1 MKKRPKEN
9 IIYAFLIVILVF
21 LSILLS
27 NKSYTLKGYQGLE
40 HKETIAT
47 SYRVYLD
54 DDSYFNT
61 SYLEE
66 DMQYISSIIDY
77 VDVTFSYI
85 DSFKDN
91 LTYDVKTKAEAIIT
105 IVDSDDKDKVIYKST
120 EVIDNKKYDTSNSKT
135 INKVKNF
142 KINYSKYNH
151 IANEFKKKYG
161 ITAKCNLRI
170 NYYVSYNGN
179 YKGLENI
186 SRSNIMYVDIPLSEQ
201 MITISKNKPSIK
213 DDIYKGKTTNTITN
227 IVLYISAIVC
237 DLIALVLL
245 IILINDKIKIN
256 KLINNFDKYI
266 NKILKQYDA
275 YITEAEH
282 ETSNKENNIQIKTFR
297 ELLDVRNN
305 TNKTIVYIIIQL
317 NLKL

>member
-1 MKKRPKEN
+1 MEKRPKKN

-61 SYLEE
+61 AYLEE

-91 LTYDVKTKAEAIIT
+91 LTYNAKTKAEAIIT

-142 KINYSKYNH
+142 KINLN
-151 IANEFKKKYG
+151 
-161 ITAKCNLRI
+161 ITILQMNLR
-170 NYYVSYNGN
+170 
-179 YKGLENI
+179 
-186 SRSNIMYVDIPLSEQ
+186 
-201 MITISKNKPSIK
+201 
-213 DDIYKGKTTNTITN
+213 
-227 IVLYISAIVC
+227 
-237 DLIALVLL
+237 
-245 IILINDKIKIN
+245 
-256 KLINNFDKYI
+256 
-266 NKILKQYDA
+266 
-275 YITEAEH
+275 
-282 ETSNKENNIQIKTFR
+282 
-297 ELLDVRNN
+297 RNME
-305 TNKTIVYIIIQL
+305 
-317 NLKL
+317 